1 MSRPGRFIREAAAAT
16 IFAAFLTV
24 PAFVVATVTYFAL
37 GFLINVIRTVYL

>member
-1 MSRPGRFIREAAAAT
+1 MTRREKIIREAAAAT
-16 IFAAFLTV
+16 IFAAFLIV